1 MFPSR
6 IRSHLTAG
14 ATVGRGIGIPTVSGA
29 LSDQLS
35 TMALHSDDSDDSL
48 TSYDS
53 DELDTALGKYLYP
66 RDHDSWNKT
75 VILAG

>member
-14 ATVGRGIGIPTVSGA
+14 ATVGRGMGGPTMRDV

-35 TMALHSDDSDDSL
+35 TLALHSDDSDDS
-48 TSYDS
+48 SYNS
-53 DELDTALGKYLYP
+53 DELNTALGKYLFP
-66 RDHDSWNKT
+66 RDCDSWNKT
-75 VILAG
+75 VILTR